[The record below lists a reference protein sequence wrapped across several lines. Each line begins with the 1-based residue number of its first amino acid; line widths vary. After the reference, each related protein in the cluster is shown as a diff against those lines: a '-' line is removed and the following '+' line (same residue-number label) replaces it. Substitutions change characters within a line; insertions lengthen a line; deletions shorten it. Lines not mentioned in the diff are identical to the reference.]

1 MVMISICPR
10 DPAWRFAAI
19 TCMVIT
25 TIVASAKPVGAQRA
39 GEETK
44 RFELRIENSRLRDG
58 NKTIRVEGGDAVE
71 ITWYADRPAVVHLH
85 GYDIEITV
93 DAERPRIMSFKAH
106 ATGRFAI
113 ELHGGPGTGGPRH
126 TVLTYLEVHPR

>member
-1 MVMISICPR
+1 MISICPR
-10 DPAWRFAAI
+10 GFAWRFATVAYMAI
-19 TCMVIT
+19 TI
-25 TIVASAKPVGAQRA
+25 IVASAKSAGAQRA

-44 RFELRIENSRLRDG
+44 SFELRIENSRLRDG
-58 NKTIRVEGGDAVE
+58 NKTIRVKGGDAVE